1 MLANTIE
8 KIDNVFIDNQLDMAG
23 VALKSNDKSQALSHY
38 KSAYGEALWLC
49 EHHIDNANEF
59 DAISAKQSYD
69 YLSTIAQSLLKYI
82 DSTEQAEEIK
92 SQLLG
97 VSMRV
102 NSEFGVDISS
112 EVLSDV
118 TCSTTSLMPLKL
130 NFFKSVFA

>member
-8 KIDNVFIDNQLDMAG
+8 KIGNIFIDHQLGLAG
-23 VALKSNDKSQALSHY
+23 AALKANDKSRALDHY
-38 KSAYGEALWLC
+38 RSAYDEALWLC
-49 EHHIDNANEF
+49 EHHIDHADEC
-59 DAISAKQSYD
+59 DAIGAKQSYD
-69 YLSTIAQSLLKYI
+69 YLSTVAQPLLKYT

-102 NSEFGVDISS
+102 NSEFGVDINS

-118 TCSTTSLMPLKL
+118 TCRTTSLMPLKL
-130 NFFKSVFA
+130 NLFKSVFA